1 MQGGRD
7 AGEGEVGIE
16 NEVWGGLE
24 EEREGELVE
33 NGENHGIGYG
43 CEKSRSER
51 KKTFV
56 HCLLSMKK
64 KNTFIPKQNFFQYF
78 TTWNIKNET
87 HLQHIS
93 IQYRLNFNIIQPKS

>member
-1 MQGGRD
+1 M
-7 AGEGEVGIE
+7 GIE

-64 KNTFIPKQNFFQYF
+64 KKTLSYQNKTFFKILPRG
-78 TTWNIKNET
+78 T
-87 HLQHIS
+87 
-93 IQYRLNFNIIQPKS
+93 